1 LEGNRPPPPNK
12 QLNVTSTSDFFEHR
26 NRRASHEKGSRAEQI
41 ARLTMVDERLID
53 ELAPLLADKLTP
65 LLVEKLAPLLAEKL
79 TPLLIER
86 LAPLLI
92 EQLAD
97 RLGVT
102 REQLHARLGGA
113 APGQPEALV
122 DSSEIARRTGRSRWW
137 VYEHAGELGA
147 VRLGS
152 GSRPR
157 LGFWPSRVDEY
168 LQAAAQLRQPISAPR
183 RARPQRRRRGRRT
196 STGVELLPIEGRDA

>member
-1 LEGNRPPPPNK
+1 
-12 QLNVTSTSDFFEHR
+12 
-26 NRRASHEKGSRAEQI
+26 
-41 ARLTMVDERLID
+41 MVDERLID
-53 ELAPLLADKLTP
+53 ELTPLLADKLSP
-65 LLVEKLAPLLAEKL
+65 LLIDKLAPLLIERL
-79 TPLLIER
+79 PPLLIER
-86 LAPLLI
+86 LA
-92 EQLAD
+92 D
-97 RLGVT
+97 RLGAT
-102 REQLHARLGGA
+102 REQLAERLADPTPDQHGG
-113 APGQPEALV
+113 LV
-122 DSSEIARRTGRSRWW
+122 DTREIARRTGRSRWW